1 MLSAMIMMV
10 AVIPFAPFRF
20 PFLAFVAWSI
30 GWHFIERRFL
40 YKLILIYSMIFTMIM
55 FPLDLAV
62 LQTIDSVLITPFV
75 QGRYPMILTWFFWIL
90 FFASSVGVQWILTVF
105 WAYIIERYTGKWM
118 DRIPMG
124 ALPK

>member
-1 MLSAMIMMV
+1 
-10 AVIPFAPFRF
+10 
-20 PFLAFVAWSI
+20 
-30 GWHFIERRFL
+30 
-40 YKLILIYSMIFTMIM
+40 MIFTMIM

-62 LQTIDSVLITPFV
+62 LKTIDSVLITPFI
-75 QGRYPMILTWFFWIL
+75 QGKYPMVLTWFFWGL
-90 FFASSVGVQWILTVF
+90 FFGVSIGVQWILTVF